1 MTTNAE
7 QLIDLIREIVR
18 EEVKK
23 QDNTVPCIVDS
34 VNDDGTVNLCIL
46 PDLDTVI
53 NRILN
58 PNHIDC
64 REGDTVLLYKVKR
77 NWHGVFMYI
86 GVAENY
92 KGDIK

>member
-58 PNHIDC
+58 QI
-64 REGDTVLLYKVKR
+64 TSIVVKAIR
-77 NWHGVFMYI
+77 FYYI
-86 GVAENY
+86 
-92 KGDIK
+92 KLKIK

>member
-7 QLIDLIREIVR
+7 QLVDLIREIVK

-23 QDNTVPCIVDS
+23 QDNTVPCIVNS

-46 PDLDTVI
+46 PDLDTVV

-64 REGDTVLLYKVKR
+64 REGDTVLLYKVK
-77 NWHGVFMYI
+77 NQINNSFVIM
-86 GVAENY
+86 NY
-92 KGDIK
+92 SRRSSN

>member
-7 QLIDLIREIVR
+7 QLVDLIREIVR

-53 NRILN
+53 SGILN

-64 REGDTVLLYKVKR
+64 RGGGTVLLYKVKNQINNSFIIINYSRR
-77 NWHGVFMYI
+77 N
-86 GVAENY
+86 NN
-92 KGDIK
+92 